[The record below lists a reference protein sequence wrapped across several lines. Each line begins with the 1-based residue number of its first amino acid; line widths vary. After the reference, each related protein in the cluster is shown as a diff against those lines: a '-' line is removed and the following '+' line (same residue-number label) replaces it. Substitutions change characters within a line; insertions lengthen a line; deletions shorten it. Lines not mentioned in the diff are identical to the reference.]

1 MKKLKE
7 SHRSRRESP
16 PKDLSRAAKDWHRR
30 LTTEFEIQDEAGL
43 LLLETAMRAY
53 DRAETAR
60 ALLERDGVTI
70 ADRWGQ
76 TKPHPAAA
84 IERDARSGLCQVDVA
99 GTGFASDETASQ
111 TFGLGTG
118 HLTPHPEGTC
128 AQEAMVDGSKQV
140 ARPVRKRFCTSPCTD
155 KKCCAWPTDLNRRI
169 CRSRC
174 RVG

>member
-30 LTTEFEIQDEAGL
+30 LTNEFEIRDEAGL

-84 IERDARSGLCQVDVA
+84 IERDARSGLLAALRALNLDVEPLRDRA
-99 GTGFASDETASQ
+99 GRPPASA
-111 TFGLGTG
+111 
-118 HLTPHPEGTC
+118 P
-128 AQEAMVDGSKQV
+128 
-140 ARPVRKRFCTSPCTD
+140 R
-155 KKCCAWPTDLNRRI
+155 
-169 CRSRC
+169 
-174 RVG
+174 